1 MKKLLPA
8 VLMLTA
14 LAGCTWYQTDYT
26 QENAE
31 NRAIKKS
38 IEGCRMDD
46 DHAAYR
52 ECLIQTQLKNSP
64 KTYTTSELPNGEPLA
79 IIRGAQV
86 KETEKEITV
95 VIEKVEILT
104 PTATEEVEVK
114 EEVITPMPQQPAPKP
129 QPQPVVEKTWWETY
143 QANKPLPQQVQCSC
157 DDPNVSCPQCYEK

>member
-38 IEGCRMDD
+38 IEGCRMSD

-52 ECLIQTQLKNSP
+52 ECLIQTQLNNSP

-79 IIRGAQV
+79 IIRGAKV
-86 KETEKEITV
+86 KETEKEVSVI
-95 VIEKVEILT
+95 IEKVEILT
-104 PTATEEVEVK
+104 PTVVEEVEVK
-114 EEVITPMPQQPAPKP
+114 EEVTTPAPEA
-129 QPQPVVEKTWWETY
+129 EKTWWETY
-143 QANKPLPQQVQCSC
+143 QANKPVPQPVQCPC

>member
-52 ECLIQTQLKNSP
+52 ECLIQTQLNNSP

-79 IIRGAQV
+79 IIRGAKI
-86 KETEKEITV
+86 KETEKEVTV

-104 PTATEEVEVK
+104 PTVAGEVEVK
-114 EEVITPMPQQPAPKP
+114 EEVITPVPEVKPEPAP
-129 QPQPVVEKTWWETY
+129 QAEKTWWETY
-143 QANKPLPQQVQCSC
+143 QANKPAPQPVSCSC
-157 DDPNVSCPQCYEK
+157 DDPNVSCPQCYDK